1 MNNAKTG
8 LTFVERSQ
16 PPEQPVS
23 PLDAFRAANP
33 KVKEVQDALL
43 EELHQRRVAHREGLS
58 PLLHKFINKA
68 EQARLVGI
76 VYLEF
81 ADTLAGKKL
90 TRDFYE
96 QAKHL
101 FTDAAGLVDSFEM
114 VEWYMRQA
122 RHNPEVI
129 DSIQTA
135 IKWHQTQLLASGEAE
150 FQLEVETVVKNR
162 IPPKDELGKLQSW
175 LENPEVVDVWERL
188 KQNPNYFQNG
198 HLRPSLRATMAEEFR
213 PIIAVVDELKAELGL

>member
-1 MNNAKTG
+1 MKNTNAVS
-8 LTFVERSQ
+8 FINQSQ
-16 PPEQPVS
+16 PPESPVTA
-23 PLDAFRAANP
+23 LEAYRAANP

-43 EELHQRRVAHREGLS
+43 AELHQRRMTHREGLS
-58 PLLHKFINKA
+58 PLLHKFVHKA
-68 EQARLVGI
+68 EQARMVGI
-76 VYLEF
+76 AYLEF

-96 QAKHL
+96 QAKPL
-101 FTDAAGLVDSFEM
+101 FTDANGLLDSFEM

-135 IKWHQTQLLASGEAE
+135 IKWHQTQLLASGDAE

-162 IPPKDELGKLQSW
+162 VIPKDELGKLQSW
-175 LENPEVVDVWERL
+175 LENPELVEVWQKL
-188 KQNPNYFQNG
+188 KNNPNYFQDG

-213 PIIAVVDELKAELGL
+213 PVIAVLDELKAELGL

>member
-1 MNNAKTG
+1 MNNSNRS
-8 LTFVERSQ
+8 LTFVEKSQ
-16 PPEQPVS
+16 PPETAVT

-33 KVKEVQDALL
+33 SVKEVQDALL
-43 EELHQRRVAHREGLS
+43 VELHQRRLTHREGLS
-58 PLLHKFINKA
+58 PLLHKFVNKA

-96 QAKHL
+96 QARPL
-101 FTDAAGLVDSFEM
+101 FTDATGLVDSFEM
-114 VEWYMRQA
+114 IEWYMRQA

-135 IKWHQTQLLASGEAE
+135 IKWHQTQLLASGEPE

-162 IPPKDELGKLQSW
+162 IPPKDELGRLQSW
-175 LENPEVVDVWERL
+175 LENPEVVDLWKRL
-188 KQNPNYFQNG
+188 KENPNYFQDG

-213 PIIAVVDELKAELGL
+213 PIIEVVDELRAELGL